1 MRGEEMALGAREV
14 VLRKLC
20 DLLEETGAL
29 LVVEEPGRESLWS
42 AGETAVNFNGN
53 GVCRRWGE
61 KRLAKWR
68 ERIRDRGGSRHYENS
83 LPYNSAV

>member
-20 DLLEETGAL
+20 DLLEELGAF

-42 AGETAVNFNGN
+42 AGETGANLDGY
-53 GVCRRWGE
+53 GVCGRWGE
-61 KRLAKWR
+61 
-68 ERIRDRGGSRHYENS
+68 
-83 LPYNSAV
+83 